1 MNSRHRDFQSRAR
14 VLVIQVGWDA
24 PHSGSNG
31 LRRRR
36 VNSSTPI
43 APGWH
48 AVLDRVTVCNVSP
61 AFKVSNTYDARPLTQ
76 GSLTTAPGLGWPALC
91 YTPMRMT
98 VRHARGP
105 TEREVVTSLV
115 RRVRAAR
122 AWRQAD
128 LARALGVSQSYVA
141 RLEAGART
149 SPSLRL
155 WRRLQALAGEGE
167 GRATA

>member
-1 MNSRHRDFQSRAR
+1 MS
-14 VLVIQVGWDA
+14 QV
-24 PHSGSNG
+24 
-31 LRRRR
+31 
-36 VNSSTPI
+36 

-48 AVLDRVTVCNVSP
+48 AVLDRAAVCNVPHSR
-61 AFKVSNTYDARPLTQ
+61 FRILTTWWSTFQ
-76 GSLTTAPGLGWPALC
+76 PGSLTTAPAGPGWPAVC

>member
-1 MNSRHRDFQSRAR
+1 
-14 VLVIQVGWDA
+14 
-24 PHSGSNG
+24 
-31 LRRRR
+31 
-36 VNSSTPI
+36 
-43 APGWH
+43 
-48 AVLDRVTVCNVSP
+48 
-61 AFKVSNTYDARPLTQ
+61 
-76 GSLTTAPGLGWPALC
+76 
-91 YTPMRMT
+91 MRMT
-98 VRHARGP
+98 VRHARRP
-105 TEREVVTSLV
+105 SDRELVTGLV
-115 RRVRAAR
+115 RRIRATR

>member
-1 MNSRHRDFQSRAR
+1 M
-14 VLVIQVGWDA
+14 
-24 PHSGSNG
+24 
-31 LRRRR
+31 
-36 VNSSTPI
+36 
-43 APGWH
+43 
-48 AVLDRVTVCNVSP
+48 
-61 AFKVSNTYDARPLTQ
+61 
-76 GSLTTAPGLGWPALC
+76 C
-91 YTPMRMT
+91 YTPIRMT